1 MEMEMGMESLWS
13 HHQHPLPHPPS
24 SGGPDAF
31 SYYYYYPPFSAAAA
45 TTDYPTPPAVSRS
58 RAAVRKDRHSKIC
71 TAGGM
76 RDRRMRL
83 SLDVARRFFALQ
95 DKLGFDKASKT
106 VQWLLDRSTAGIN
119 HLAASMSAS
128 MSLSEE
134 DGDGSVLLDL
144 DNNDHA
150 MAMVADAETNK
161 QQEQEHQTAKA
172 KRRSA
177 PAAPRKKGNN
187 CGAPVLLPDKAS
199 RARARQ
205 RARERTKERNRLR
218 SEAPAPAPAPVGQP
232 VVSAAACS
240 NNYYEDGEQ
249 EPWELGGVVFA
260 KPRFQY

>member
-1 MEMEMGMESLWS
+1 MEMEMGMDSLWP
-13 HHQHPLPHPPS
+13 HHQHPPPLPPS
-24 SGGPDAF
+24 SEVPDAF
-31 SYYYYYPPFSAAAA
+31 SSYYYYPPLAAAAAAAA
-45 TTDYPTPPAVSRS
+45 TTDNPTPPAVSRS
-58 RAAVRKDRHSKIC
+58 RASRSRAAARKDRHSKIC

-119 HLAASMSAS
+119 HLAASMS
-128 MSLSEE
+128 LSEE
-134 DGDGSVLLDL
+134 DGSVLLDQ

-150 MAMVADAETNK
+150 MAMAADAETNK
-161 QQEQEHQTAKA
+161 QQEQMPKA
-172 KRRSA
+172 RRSPA
-177 PAAPRKKGNN
+177 PAAPRKKSKNG
-187 CGAPVLLPDKAS
+187 GAPVLLPDKKAS

-205 RARERTKERNRLR
+205 RARERTERNRLR
-218 SEAPAPAPAPVGQP
+218 SEAPAPAPAPAGQP
-232 VVSAAACS
+232 VVPAAACS

-260 KPRFQY
+260 KPRIQY